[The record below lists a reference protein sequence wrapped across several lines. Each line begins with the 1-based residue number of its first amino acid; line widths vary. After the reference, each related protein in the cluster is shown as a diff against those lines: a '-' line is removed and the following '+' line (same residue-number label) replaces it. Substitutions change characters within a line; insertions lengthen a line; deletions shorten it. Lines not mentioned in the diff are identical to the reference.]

1 MIALIVGFSLG
12 SVATYLA
19 VNPVRD
25 IQLSGLQV
33 TNQPKTTELD
43 ESEGATDPFT
53 EGSDVKNRDATGHQ
67 IGDSQMD
74 MSDAFQRDLCISLW
88 YMDMSMLVHNLEM
101 RTGHKF
107 EKQVGK
113 IYARPVEILAE
124 QAEFMRRY
132 LTETE
137 RITAQGKTDSGEAN
151 K

>member
-12 SVATYLA
+12 SIATYLA

-33 TNQPKTTELD
+33 TNQPKTTELN

-53 EGSDVKNRDATGHQ
+53 EGSDVENRDTTENQ

-74 MSDAFQRDLCISLW
+74 MSAVFQRDLCISLW
-88 YMDMSMLVHNLEM
+88 YMDMSMLAHNLEM

-113 IYARPVEILAE
+113 IHARPVEILE
-124 QAEFMRRY
+124 EHTEFMRRY
-132 LTETE
+132 LAETE
-137 RITAQGKTDSGEAN
+137 RIAAAGKTDSREAN